1 VAEGKNESL
10 QGGWLAVAG
19 NQLAMSKLRDRFE
32 RNLKIIF
39 ALHPKKR
46 MTLKQL
52 ADKFGVHERTI
63 RRDIDF
69 LSCFIP
75 IYQDKQGFTI
85 IDRWWKQFEQ

>member
-1 VAEGKNESL
+1 M
-10 QGGWLAVAG
+10 AG

-75 IYQDKQGFTI
+75 IYRDKQGFTI